1 MKFVRIIHLC
11 IVKNTQPLLFRLKWL
26 LILFFLGFFTTT
38 NAQTDKR
45 IIRWFEG
52 AEQAY
57 KVRNYDQAIEYAEK
71 ILERDSTFNH
81 ANLLLADIYH
91 ATGNT
96 EKEIAALE
104 RAAVLAENL
113 LIFYRLGEA
122 HYSLGNYQKALQ
134 AYEKYSAQSASESS
148 RGKEVERRIK
158 SCRFAI
164 EAVKNPV
171 EFQPERL
178 PAEVNSK
185 FDEYWPSLS
194 IDGRNLVITR
204 LIENPGRIP
213 QEDFYISKFDSS
225 GWQQATP
232 LVELNTPENEGAQS
246 LSADGSILFFT
257 ACNRAQGL
265 GSCDIYYSF
274 RRNGRWARPVNAGPP
289 LNTPQWEA
297 QPSFS
302 SDGRILFFTSNR
314 SGGKGQKDIWKAEII
329 GVDPLGRLEWDEPVN
344 LGDSINTPGD
354 EISPFIHASNQ
365 SFYFASNFHAG
376 MGGFD
381 LFLAEIHHDSV
392 FSQPENLGFP
402 VNTLNDEQGL
412 YVSTSGEKAFF
423 ASARAETGLDIF
435 SFLLDESIRP
445 VPATYVNASV
455 VDAVTGESVQALID
469 LVNLSDENRESRK
482 ELTNDRGEVLLCLPT
497 GSNYAF
503 SVSKEG
509 YLFYSNAFELTEH
522 RRIYDPYNLLIEL
535 QPVQA
540 GAEMNL
546 YNIYFETDSF
556 RILPKSEP
564 ELQKLVS
571 FLKNNSGL
579 SVEIQGHTDNTGSA
593 ERNQELSELR
603 AKSVVDYLV
612 EHGVDST
619 RLNAAGYGA
628 ANPVA
633 ANETEAGRR
642 LNRRTT
648 IKILKE

>member
-1 MKFVRIIHLC
+1 MNFARIIHLC
-11 IVKNTQPLLFRLKWL
+11 SAKNTQPLLFRFKWL
-26 LILFFLGFFTTT
+26 LVLFFLGFFTTT
-38 NAQTDKR
+38 SAQTDNR

-52 AEQAY
+52 AEKAY

-91 ATGNT
+91 STKNT
-96 EKEIAALE
+96 EKEIVSLQ
-104 RAAVLAENL
+104 RATRFSSSPLVY
-113 LIFYRLGEA
+113 FRLGEA
-122 HYSLGNYQKALQ
+122 HYLLGNYPKALN
-134 AYEKYSAQSASESS
+134 AYKNYSDLSAGTSARFE
-148 RGKEVERRIK
+148 EVERRIK

-164 EAVKNPV
+164 RAIKNPV

-185 FDEYWPSLS
+185 YDEYWPSLS

-204 LIENPGRIP
+204 LMENPGQIP

-225 GWQQATP
+225 GWHRATP

-274 RRNGRWARPVNAGPP
+274 RRNGSWTRPVNAGPP

-302 SDGRILFFTSNR
+302 FDGRTLFFTSNR
-314 SGGKGQKDIWKAEII
+314 SGGKGQKDIWKAEIT
-329 GVDPLGRLEWDEPVN
+329 GVDPFGRLEWNEPVN

-365 SFYFASNFHAG
+365 SFYFASNFHTG

-381 LFLAEIHHDSV
+381 LFLSEIYNDSV
-392 FSQPENLGFP
+392 FSEPANLGYP
-402 VNTLNDEQGL
+402 VNSLNDEQGL

-445 VPATYVNASV
+445 VPATYVNARV
-455 VDAVTGESVQALID
+455 VDAVTGEPVQALID
-469 LVNLSDENRESRK
+469 LVTLSDKNRESRK
-482 ELTNDRGEVLLCLPT
+482 ELTNDSGELLLCLPT

-509 YLFYSNAFELTEH
+509 YLFYSNAFELTEY

-535 QPVQA
+535 KPVQA

-579 SVEIQGHTDNTGSA
+579 SVEIQGHTDNTGSV
-593 ERNQELSELR
+593 EINRELSELR
-603 AKSVVDYLV
+603 AKSVVNYLI
-612 EHGVDST
+612 EQGIDST
-619 RLNAAGYGA
+619 RLNAAGYGS

>member
-11 IVKNTQPLLFRLKWL
+11 EPKNSQPLLFRLKWL
-26 LILFFLGFFTTT
+26 LTLFFLGFFTTT

-91 ATGNT
+91 STKNT
-96 EKEIAALE
+96 EKEIVSLQ
-104 RAAVLAENL
+104 RAARFSSSPLVY
-113 LIFYRLGEA
+113 FRLGEA
-122 HYSLGNYQKALQ
+122 HYLLGNYPKALN
-134 AYEKYSAQSASESS
+134 AYENYNDLSAGTSARFE
-148 RGKEVERRIK
+148 EVERRIK

-171 EFQPERL
+171 KFQPERL

-194 IDGRNLVITR
+194 IDGGNLVITR
-204 LIENPGRIP
+204 LMENPGRIP

-225 GWQQATP
+225 GWHRATP

-246 LSADGSILFFT
+246 LSADGAILFFT

-274 RRNGRWARPVNAGPP
+274 RRNGSWTLPVNAGPP
-289 LNTPQWEA
+289 LNTRQWEA

-302 SDGRILFFTSNR
+302 SDGRTLFFTSNR
-314 SGGKGQKDIWKAEII
+314 GGGKGQKDIWKAEIT
-329 GVDPLGRLEWDEPVN
+329 GVDPFGRFEWSEPVN

-365 SFYFASNFHAG
+365 SFYFASNFHTG

-381 LFLAEIHHDSV
+381 LFLSEIYNDSV
-392 FSQPENLGFP
+392 FSEPANLGYP
-402 VNTLNDEQGL
+402 VNSLNDEQGL

-423 ASARAETGLDIF
+423 ASARAETDLDIF

-445 VPATYVNASV
+445 VPATYVNARV
-455 VDAVTGESVQALID
+455 VDAVTGEPVQALID
-469 LVNLSDENRESRK
+469 LVNLSDKNRESRK
-482 ELTNDRGEVLLCLPT
+482 ELTNDSGEVLLCLPT

-509 YLFYSNAFELTEH
+509 YLFYSNAFELTEY

-535 QPVQA
+535 KPVQA

-593 ERNQELSELR
+593 ERNRELSELR
-603 AKSVVDYLV
+603 AKSVVDYLI
-612 EHGVDST
+612 EQGIDSA

-628 ANPVA
+628 TNPIA